1 MSPKIIRMANQIAS
15 FFDSQPKEDG
25 PKGVAN
31 HINKFWAPPMRRE
44 LLQIV
49 EQGGTGL
56 SPMVI
61 EAAPFIKPAPPAD

>member
-1 MSPKIIRMANQIAS
+1 MSSQKIVRMANQIAT

-49 EQGGTGL
+49 EQGGDGL
-56 SPMVI
+56 LPMVI
-61 EAAPFIKPAPPAD
+61 EATQFVSKPHS